1 MNILREVHSLRRV
14 SHSIRYSVTQRTSF
28 LIDVLQACWLFD
40 VCTAFKVK
48 VQKIEIFTVAESA
61 THSKP
66 FSKGYTGLSFV
77 CWLID
82 WLVLTGWFFN
92 VPSLNNCLWDA
103 LLQIDAKEHSRNRS
117 VRLCV
122 LSDFTNGKRPF
133 RFAVKRTNVL
143 SLLCYS
149 GHLSDGTHMGVHP
162 CQCFTHNWKYF
173 QDNILVSTDH
183 ESAHSS
189 GH

>member
-1 MNILREVHSLRRV
+1 MFYELVGWFMSAQPTKWKYKRS
-14 SHSIRYSVTQRTSF
+14 RYSRSLSQPLIVNHF
-28 LIDVLQACWLFD
+28 L
-40 VCTAFKVK
+40 
-48 VQKIEIFTVAESA
+48 
-61 THSKP
+61 
-66 FSKGYTGLSFV
+66 KGYTGLSFV

-82 WLVLTGWFFN
+82 WLVLTVWFFN